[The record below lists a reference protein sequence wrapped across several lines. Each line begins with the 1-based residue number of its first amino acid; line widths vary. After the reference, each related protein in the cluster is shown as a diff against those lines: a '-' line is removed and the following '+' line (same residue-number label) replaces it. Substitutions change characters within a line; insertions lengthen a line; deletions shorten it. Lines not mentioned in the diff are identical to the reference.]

1 MRTQYAHT
9 GRCGEPVVK
18 LNSAFECAT
27 FTAAEFTCAE
37 HAVGFVCTVSRVHK
51 PIGCFA
57 VVGNKNQPF
66 GVIIQ
71 SADRVQSVRQFAEK
85 VGDFN
90 PVFAVRI
97 GTYDIFRLRFLYKGI
112 IIKHNKTEP
121 TYTKTSLF
129 LCEKRRFFMAR
140 TEKGVVATI

>member
-9 GRCGEPVVK
+9 GRCGESVVK
-18 LNSAFECAT
+18 LNSAFEGAT

-37 HAVGFVCTVSRVHK
+37 HAVGFVCTISRMHK

-66 GVIIQ
+66 GVIVQ
-71 SADRVQSVRQFAEK
+71 PTDRVQSVRQFAEK

-97 GTYDIFRLRFLYKGI
+97 GTYDIFRLIKRNNDALIGRMNGLVIKRYRIFRF
-112 IIKHNKTEP
+112 N
-121 TYTKTSLF
+121 
-129 LCEKRRFFMAR
+129 A
-140 TEKGVVATI
+140 AA

>member
-9 GRCGEPVVK
+9 GRCGESVVK

-37 HAVGFVCTVSRVHK
+37 HAVGFVRAVSRVHK

-57 VVGNKNQPF
+57 VVGNKNQSF

-97 GTYDIFRLRFLYKGI
+97 GTYDIFRLIKRNNNALIGRANGLVIKRYRIFRF
-112 IIKHNKTEP
+112 N
-121 TYTKTSLF
+121 
-129 LCEKRRFFMAR
+129 A
-140 TEKGVVATI
+140 AA